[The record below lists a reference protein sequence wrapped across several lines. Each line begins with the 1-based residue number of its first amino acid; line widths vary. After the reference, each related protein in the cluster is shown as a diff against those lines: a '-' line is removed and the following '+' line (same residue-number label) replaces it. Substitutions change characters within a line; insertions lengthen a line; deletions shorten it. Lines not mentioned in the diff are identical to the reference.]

1 MSRKTG
7 PAKQMNTINHLGG
20 VMKSKSFRGLLA
32 LLALLLLISGCTTAK
47 TANVAKEDT
56 SWMYHDIVDV
66 KFVQQYVQM
75 PTPEGVMIIDSRPK
89 KAKFDKGYIPTAV
102 NIPDSQFEKMADLL
116 PKDKNSLLI
125 FYCQGPT

>member
-1 MSRKTG
+1 
-7 PAKQMNTINHLGG
+7 
-20 VMKSKSFRGLLA
+20 MKSKSFRGLLA

-75 PTPEGVMIIDSRPK
+75 PKPKDVMIIDSRPK

>member
-1 MSRKTG
+1 
-7 PAKQMNTINHLGG
+7 
-20 VMKSKSFRGLLA
+20 MKSKSFRGLLA